1 MTEFTQIDREILQ
14 ETHKMVIE
22 LKVVLLG
29 KNSDRGLVGKVNDLS
44 HNCND
49 LEEKHNR
56 LSKTLWILIGILM
69 GSGLIG
75 GGLWKLLR

>member
-44 HNCND
+44 YNCND

-56 LSKTLWILIGILM
+56 LSRIVWILIGSLM

-75 GGLWKLLR
+75 GGLWKLLS